1 MLDELNN
8 LANCAACRTTLEW
21 ALDATDS
28 PTCLFPL
35 TQVPLWG
42 IPRRCSQ
49 LKWTPPASPARRSS
63 PKVSG
68 AEGRRESFPLY
79 LIILARP
86 TEDGRASERLRS
98 SPSLPHPFCLLRG
111 ARRSPFCMTQG
122 RSHVPQGLSERTS
135 YIYNKSTMTLRSELI
150 SLQEIEDHVKGH
162 LVCFRG

>member
-1 MLDELNN
+1 MRIIVGLTLYSKLAPKLLDDLNN

-68 AEGRRESFPLY
+68 AEGEKESFPLY

-86 TEDGRASERLRS
+86 TEDGRASGCG
-98 SPSLPHPFCLLRG
+98 PHPPSPILSPPRCTTLAVLHDT
-111 ARRSPFCMTQG
+111 RSFACSSG
-122 RSHVPQGLSERTS
+122 
-135 YIYNKSTMTLRSELI
+135 
-150 SLQEIEDHVKGH
+150 IE
-162 LVCFRG
+162 